1 MNTWGEDQRYQDKK
15 LLYLTCMM
23 IDLNGSFKTD
33 SVLEK
38 MKNDNLMK
46 SFKYFD
52 SSQERFP

>member
-1 MNTWGEDQRYQDKK
+1 
-15 LLYLTCMM
+15 M